1 MWRSGLWSAGR
12 RAFGPGRIGLNK
24 WGDIRVTGSGS
35 SLSASGL
42 AAAVRDLAFADDAG
56 EIGQGSLFGAMPPDP
71 DGVGELAEAGPG
83 ERRGRGRP
91 VGSRNRSTQDWSRFI
106 LSRYRSPLI
115 GLAEIASATPA
126 ELQAA
131 LGGPPRPPVAE
142 GAGAEGDGG
151 GGISLQACLSL
162 IMQAQAS
169 LAPYLHQKQPLAIDA
184 GGVGM
189 MTIIIQ
195 KGEAAISEGVRIVPI
210 DDAEEVEENQG
221 LAISGG
227 AMSE

>member
-1 MWRSGLWSAGR
+1 M
-12 RAFGPGRIGLNK
+12 
-24 WGDIRVTGSGS
+24 
-35 SLSASGL
+35 
-42 AAAVRDLAFADDAG
+42 RDLAFADDAG
-56 EIGQGSLFGAMPPDP
+56 EIGQPSLFGMMPPDP
-71 DGVGELAEAGPG
+71 DGVGELVDAAPG

-91 VGSRNRSTQDWSRFI
+91 AGSRNRSTQEWSRFV

-115 GLAEIASATPA
+115 GLAEIASATPH

-131 LGGPPRPPVAE
+131 LGGPPRA
-142 GAGAEGDGG
+142 AGAVGLDGG
-151 GGISLQACLSL
+151 AAAPGEGITLAECLRL

-195 KGEAAISEGVRIVPI
+195 KGDGALAEGARILPI
-210 DDAEEVEENQG
+210 DDAEETEQNQA
-221 LAISGG
+221 LEISGG
-227 AMSE
+227 GMSE

>member
-1 MWRSGLWSAGR
+1 M
-12 RAFGPGRIGLNK
+12 
-24 WGDIRVTGSGS
+24 TGS
-35 SLSASGL
+35 LSPSGL
-42 AAAVRDLAFADDAG
+42 AAAVADLAFSDDAG
-56 EIGQGSLFGAMPPDP
+56 ELGQGSLFGAMPPDP
-71 DGVGELAEAGPG
+71 DGVGELAEAAPG

-91 VGSRNRSTQDWSRFI
+91 VGSRNRSTQEWSRFI

-115 GLAEIASATPA
+115 GLAEIASATPH

-151 GGISLQACLSL
+151 GGISLQACLAL

-195 KGEAAISEGVRIVPI
+195 KGDGTQIEGARILPI
-210 DDAEEVEENQG
+210 EDAEEVEQNQG
-221 LAISGG
+221 LEISGEG
-227 AMSE
+227 MSE

>member
-1 MWRSGLWSAGR
+1 
-12 RAFGPGRIGLNK
+12 
-24 WGDIRVTGSGS
+24 
-35 SLSASGL
+35 
-42 AAAVRDLAFADDAG
+42 
-56 EIGQGSLFGAMPPDP
+56 MPPDP
-71 DGVGELAEAGPG
+71 DGVGELAEAAPG

-91 VGSRNRSTQDWSRFI
+91 VGSRNRSTTEWSRFI

-131 LGGPPRPPVAE
+131 LGGPPVAAGE
-142 GAGAEGDGG
+142 GEAG

-195 KGEAAISEGVRIVPI
+195 KGDGTQIEGARILPI
-210 DDAEEVEENQG
+210 DDAEEIEQNQG
-221 LAISGG
+221 LEISGAG
-227 AMSE
+227 MSE

>member
-1 MWRSGLWSAGR
+1 MIFL
-12 RAFGPGRIGLNK
+12 
-24 WGDIRVTGSGS
+24 TGSGA
-35 SLSASGL
+35 SLSPSGL
-42 AAAVRDLAFADDAG
+42 AAAVRDLDFAETDG
-56 EIGQGSLFGAMPPDP
+56 EGQGSLFGAVPPDP
-71 DGVGELAEAGPG
+71 DGVGELAEAAPG

-91 VGSRNRSTQDWSRFI
+91 AGSRNRSTQEWSRFI

-131 LGGPPRPPVAE
+131 LGGPPRPPAA
-142 GAGAEGDGG
+142 GGDGAEGDGG
-151 GGISLQACLSL
+151 GGVSLQACLSL
-162 IMQAQAS
+162 IMQAQTS

-195 KGEAAISEGVRIVPI
+195 KGDGATMEGARIMPV
-210 DDAEEVEENQG
+210 DDAEEIEENQG
-221 LAISGG
+221 LEISGG
-227 AMSE
+227 GMSE